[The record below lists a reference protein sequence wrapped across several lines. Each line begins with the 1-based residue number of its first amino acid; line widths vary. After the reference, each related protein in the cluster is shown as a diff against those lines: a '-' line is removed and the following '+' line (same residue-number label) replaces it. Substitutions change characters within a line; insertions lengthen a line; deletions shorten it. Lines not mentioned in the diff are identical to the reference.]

1 MKNSS
6 LTHGVTNCIINGSS
20 TRVFKY
26 FNGALSCFNWMVV
39 NVWECAARECLF
51 YFYFFSF
58 CPFSFFPFMFCADRT
73 ETLER
78 VAVPFTIRSRL
89 LRSRDVE
96 LIQMTGKFGPD
107 INKCFLPACLPGSLD
122 FEKKENKQKKNVNV
136 FSLGKKK
143 KKRFVSCRLSED
155 AVQFCVI
162 LNEWLSILLCLCVF
176 LRLFVFALWN
186 FLGKLTC
193 ISDVFFCF
201 FFLSA
206 CARHLHTRRPWV
218 TKTLITK
225 SV

>member
-26 FNGALSCFNWMVV
+26 FNGALSCFNWMVA

-122 FEKKENKQKKNVNV
+122 FEKKKTNKKKMWMC
-136 FSLGKKK
+136 FRWEKKK
-143 KKRFVSCRLSED
+143 KKGLFHVVSLRMRFSSVSS
-155 AVQFCVI
+155 
-162 LNEWLSILLCLCVF
+162 
-176 LRLFVFALWN
+176 
-186 FLGKLTC
+186 
-193 ISDVFFCF
+193 
-201 FFLSA
+201 
-206 CARHLHTRRPWV
+206 
-218 TKTLITK
+218 
-225 SV
+225 